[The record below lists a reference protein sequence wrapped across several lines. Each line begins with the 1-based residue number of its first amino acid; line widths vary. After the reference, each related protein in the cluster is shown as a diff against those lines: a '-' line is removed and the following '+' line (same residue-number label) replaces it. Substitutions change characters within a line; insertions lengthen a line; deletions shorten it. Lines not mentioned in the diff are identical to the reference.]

1 MAADSANGK
10 PLWAIVLAA
19 CLPLAACPVAPAL
32 FVVQSGGLESA
43 ARHTHEGGPTV
54 WFIMLA
60 MALGALVAS
69 ACLALSAR
77 GVRVPGAVPVFC
89 GALPWLIGDAGLRS
103 TLTFML
109 EAVSNVSPA
118 DKPTILAAGLSEALV
133 DRWLGALVSA
143 VLLTCIAVGL
153 GVAAVANS
161 RAPNRPGHVI
171 GGLAG
176 TAMLGGALF
185 AGVPSLMSAAVVMC
199 TALVLAGRAAS
210 ADAPHAR
217 SAALA
222 AAVGAPVGI
231 AFVAAAVA
239 ASVARVLG
247 DTQALFLVD
256 PADRLTLAVAALDA
270 ARPFEVLTT
279 WGWALAV
286 APVLAVGGW
295 AVMRGSAVR
304 APVGE
309 LAAALVLVGVVAA
322 ADLSVARAVNDAAEG
337 AAQRPWDGTPGFHP
351 LQLVGEHG
359 APSFDHVLGASDVWV
374 AVEGNELAVALDARG
389 SPQQLEQLIADARE
403 KHVKALFL
411 VGDPVRARQPA
422 AHSPYSAGAWL
433 ITLLQAPVAVEV
445 RLEPPR
451 GDQPVKLIDA
461 RGLKPQ
467 QLADQAASAQQAGA
481 VLQLTHP

>member
-1 MAADSANGK
+1 MAADPANRK

-32 FVVQSGGLESA
+32 FVVQSGGFEST
-43 ARHTHEGGPTV
+43 ARHVEVGGPTV
-54 WFIMLA
+54 WLVLLA
-60 MALGALVAS
+60 MALGAMVAG

-77 GVRVPGAVPVFC
+77 GVRIPGAVPVFC
-89 GALPWLIGDAGLRS
+89 GALPWLVGDAGLRS
-103 TLTFML
+103 TLRFML
-109 EAVSNVSPA
+109 DALTHVSPG
-118 DKPTILAAGLSEALV
+118 DKPVILAAGVSEALV

-143 VLLTCIAVGL
+143 VLLTCIALGL

-161 RAPNRPGHVI
+161 RAPSRPGHVI

-239 ASVARVLG
+239 ASLARVSG
-247 DTQALFLVD
+247 DTQALFVVD
-256 PADRLTLAVAALDA
+256 PADRLTLAIAAIDG

-295 AVMRGSAVR
+295 AVMRGSSVR

-309 LAAALVLVGVVAA
+309 LVAALVLVGLVAG
-322 ADLSVARAVNDAAEG
+322 ADLSAARAVNETAESV
-337 AAQRPWDGTPGFHP
+337 AQRPWDATPGFHP
-351 LQLVGEHG
+351 LQVAGND
-359 APSFDHVLGASDVWV
+359 APPSAVQVLAPGDAWL
-374 AVEGNELAVALDARG
+374 AAEAVALDARG
-389 SPQQLEQLIADARE
+389 TSQQLEQLLFDARA
-403 KHVKALFL
+403 KKLRSIFL
-411 VGDPVRARQPA
+411 VGAPVRARQPS
-422 AHSPYSAGAWL
+422 AHSPYSVGAWL
-433 ITLLQAPVAVEV
+433 VTLLQAPVAVEV

-451 GDQPVKLIDA
+451 GDQPVRLVDA

-467 QLADQAASAQQAGA
+467 QLVDQAASAQQAGA